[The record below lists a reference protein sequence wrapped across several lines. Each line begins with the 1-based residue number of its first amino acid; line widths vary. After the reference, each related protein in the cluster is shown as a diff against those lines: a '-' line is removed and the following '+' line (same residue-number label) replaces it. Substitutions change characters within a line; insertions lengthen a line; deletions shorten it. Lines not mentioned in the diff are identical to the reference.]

1 MKKLRVY
8 LDTSVI
14 GGCFDPEFEEW
25 SEALMNDFRSGRY
38 LAVVS
43 SVVAKE
49 IEAAPDF
56 VQELYTERLADAGL
70 GFGGFQ

>member
-14 GGCFDPEFEEW
+14 GGCFDEEFEEW
-25 SEALMNDFRSGRY
+25 SEALMNDFRNGRY

-43 SVVAKE
+43 NVVENWNKNTN
-49 IEAAPDF
+49 
-56 VQELYTERLADAGL
+56 L
-70 GFGGFQ
+70 